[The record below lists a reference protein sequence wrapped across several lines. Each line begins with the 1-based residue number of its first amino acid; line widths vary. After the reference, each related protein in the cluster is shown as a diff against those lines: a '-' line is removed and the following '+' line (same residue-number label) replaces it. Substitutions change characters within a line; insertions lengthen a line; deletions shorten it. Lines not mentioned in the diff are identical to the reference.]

1 MSGTAL
7 GALTTG
13 DNGHLTWSK
22 ASLGKGEGAT
32 CPKEA
37 TLDALYVASSAA
49 YIG

>member
-1 MSGTAL
+1 
-7 GALTTG
+7 
-13 DNGHLTWSK
+13 
-22 ASLGKGEGAT
+22 LGKGEGAT